1 MAGAAPPTA
10 PSGAGDHDRLAD
22 LGYRQEL
29 SRVLSLFDNFSV
41 AFSYLSPM
49 VGVYSLFVLGV
60 GAGGPRYL
68 WLMPIV
74 VAGMLLVALVFGEL
88 GSHYPV
94 AGALYQY
101 GKYSVGAGYGWWV
114 GWIYGIALLV
124 TVASVDTGV
133 VPYVADLVN
142 QVFGTTI
149 DPTSH
154 SVILLVT
161 VLFILLQTVLNTVGA
176 KVLGRIARLGVYVET
191 IGTFGV
197 AIALAISGFHHG
209 FGFLFST
216 AGAETAATNSLQ
228 VDFGGNWWTGAALV
242 AILAHVYIFYGFE
255 AAGDVAEE
263 TVDASRQVPRA
274 MRSALVYGGIASF
287 VLVASLLLATPSD
300 PKGYANAT
308 SFAGGVPAILA
319 QLPQWLQDVFLV
331 MVILAFFSCG
341 TAVQGAGARLAYSYA
356 RDGAV
361 PASTWVRRISPRFHT
376 PTNALL
382 LGAIVPVL
390 FALLVN
396 VNPSKDVNILWF
408 TFPAGINALTA
419 LVSFGVSGIYLSFLL
434 TVIGSM
440 IARSRG
446 WVPEGTFRLGRW
458 AWPVSIV
465 AAVYLALMLLNI
477 LVPTGLTSPRGALF
491 NLDWVTLVVVLV
503 ILLVGGI
510 YFVIARPHRR
520 LEAHLADRLEP
531 TGAERHEAPS
541 PDAP

>member
-1 MAGAAPPTA
+1 MAGAATPTA
-10 PSGAGDHDRLAD
+10 PRESGDHDRLAD

-49 VGVYSLFVLGV
+49 VGVYSLFVLGA

-101 GKYSVGAGYGWWV
+101 GKYSVGAAYGWWV

-133 VPYVADLVN
+133 VPYVAALVN
-142 QVFGTTI
+142 QWFGTSL

-154 SVILLVT
+154 TTILVVT
-161 VLFILLQTVLNTVGA
+161 VLLILMQTALNTVGA

-197 AIALAISGFHHG
+197 AIALGIVGFHHG
-209 FGFLFST
+209 LGFLFT
-216 AGAETAATNSLQ
+216 TGGAERAAANSLQ
-228 VDFGGNWWTGAALV
+228 VDFGGSWWTGAALV

-274 MRSALVYGGIASF
+274 MRAALVYGGVASF
-287 VLVASLLLATPSD
+287 VLVAGLLLATPSD
-300 PKGYANAT
+300 AKGYANAT

-319 QLPQWLQDVFLV
+319 QLPQWLQDFFLV

-361 PASTWVRRISPRFHT
+361 PGSAWVRRISPRFRT
-376 PTNALL
+376 PTNALIIGAVVPL
-382 LGAIVPVL
+382 LFTL
-390 FALLVN
+390 MVN
-396 VNPSKDVNILWF
+396 INPAKDVHLLWF

-419 LVSFGVSGIYLSFLL
+419 LVSFGVTGIYLSFLL

-440 IARSRG
+440 VARARG
-446 WVPEGTFRLGRW
+446 WVPEGAFRLGRW

-465 AAVYLALMLLNI
+465 AAAYLGLMLLNI
-477 LVPTGLTSPRGALF
+477 VAPTGLASPRGALF
-491 NLDWVTLVVVLV
+491 NFDWVTLMVMVVIVLV
-503 ILLVGGI
+503 GAA
-510 YFVIARPHRR
+510 YFFVARPDRR
-520 LEAHLADRLEP
+520 LSAHLSDEMEQ
-531 TGAERHEAPS
+531 TGAERHPA
-541 PDAP
+541 

>member
-1 MAGAAPPTA
+1 MAGSTQEAPVHGA
-10 PSGAGDHDRLAD
+10 PDDRRLTD

-29 SRVLSLFDNFSV
+29 SRVLSFFDNFSIS
-41 AFSYLSPM
+41 FSYLSPM
-49 VGVYSLFVLGV
+49 VGIYSLFVLGV
-60 GAGGPRYL
+60 GAAGPRYI
-68 WLMPIV
+68 WLMLPV

-101 GKYSVGAGYGWWV
+101 GKYSVGPAFGWWV

-133 VPYVADLVN
+133 VPYISGLIN
-142 QVFGTTI
+142 QWFNTSL

-154 SVILLVT
+154 GTILLFT
-161 VLFILLQTVLNTVGA
+161 LLMILLQTALNTVGA
-176 KVLGRIARLGVYVET
+176 KVLGRVARIGVYVET

-197 AIALAISGFHHG
+197 AIALGIVGFHHG
-209 FGFLFST
+209 FSFLFST
-216 AGAETAATNSLQ
+216 QGAETVATNSLQ

-274 MRSALVYGGIASF
+274 MRSALLYGGIASF
-287 VLVASLLLATPSD
+287 VLVAALLLATPSS
-300 PKGYANAT
+300 PKGYAAAT
-308 SFAGGVPAILA
+308 SFAGGIPLILS
-319 QLPQWLQDVFLV
+319 QLPQWLQDFFLV
-331 MVILAFFSCG
+331 MVIIAFFSCG
-341 TAVQGAGARLAYSYA
+341 TAVQGAGARLAFSYA

-361 PASTWVRRISPRFHT
+361 PGSGWVRKISPRFHT
-376 PTNALL
+376 PTNALIV
-382 LGAIVPVL
+382 GALVPVL
-390 FALLVN
+390 FTLLVN
-396 VNPSKDVNILWF
+396 INPAKDVHILWF

-446 WVPEGTFRLGRW
+446 WVPEGAFRLGRW
-458 AWPVSIV
+458 AWPVSVV
-465 AAVYLALMLLNI
+465 AASYLALMLINVLI
-477 LVPTGLTSPRGALF
+477 PTGLSSPRGALF
-491 NLDWVTLVVVLV
+491 NLDWITLVVVLG
-503 ILLVGGI
+503 ILVVGAI
-510 YFVIARPHRR
+510 YFFVARPDR
-520 LEAHLADRLEP
+520 HLADHLSDQMEE
-531 TGAERHEAPS
+531 TGAERHN
-541 PDAP
+541 D